1 MNILFYFIF
10 GILFV
15 DLILPLLES
24 IFSVIIT
31 KIEVY
36 KAKYNVQINDYNL
49 IIEKGDI
56 SPIVNPIGFTTND
69 DLEAEEIIDE

>member
-24 IFSVIIT
+24 IFSVIAT
-31 KIEVY
+31 KLEVY

-49 IIEKGDI
+49 IIDKGDI
-56 SPIVNPIGFTTND
+56 SPIVNPIGFATND
-69 DLEAEEIIDE
+69 DLEVEEIIDE